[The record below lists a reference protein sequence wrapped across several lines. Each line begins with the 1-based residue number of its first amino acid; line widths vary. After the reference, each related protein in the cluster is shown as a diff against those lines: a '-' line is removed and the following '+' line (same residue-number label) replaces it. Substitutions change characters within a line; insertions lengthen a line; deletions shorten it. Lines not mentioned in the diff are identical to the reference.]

1 MASLIEELKGSIV
14 GRLELA
20 RTAIAAGGDPEEELA
35 LACRD
40 IEALCDETDQLYCAA
55 VTSMW

>member
-1 MASLIEELKGSIV
+1 MASLFDALTGSIV
-14 GRLELA
+14 GWLELA

-40 IEALCDETDQLYCAA
+40 IKALCDETDQLYCAA